1 MLILFSG
8 GNYGAPYY
16 YYSPLTSL
24 DYSLSQPPSL
34 GVCRRV
40 LGAPLYHP
48 IGRSVEGPID
58 VDIPS

>member
-48 IGRSVEGPID
+48 IG
-58 VDIPS
+58 